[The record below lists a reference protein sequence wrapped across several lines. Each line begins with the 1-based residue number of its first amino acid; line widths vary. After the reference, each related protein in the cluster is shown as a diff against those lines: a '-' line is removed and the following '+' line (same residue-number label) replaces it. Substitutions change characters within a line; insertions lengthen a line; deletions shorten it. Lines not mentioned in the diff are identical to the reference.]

1 MKKRLDMIEQLMESV
16 KSYAKFEREV
26 LEKVTSLRAS
36 VGKAGA
42 EGLRKID
49 RESRALFGNIMAVAE
64 AYPDLKTSNTVTDLM
79 GAVKDVE
86 GEIAR
91 HRYTYN
97 NIGQEYNIMQDTIP
111 SKFVAHIIG
120 LTKLEYLQFEEEAE
134 RRPRIEF

>member
-1 MKKRLDMIEQLMESV
+1 
-16 KSYAKFEREV
+16 
-26 LEKVTSLRAS
+26 
-36 VGKAGA
+36 AGA

-111 SKFVAHIIG
+111 SKFVAHLIG
-120 LTKLEYLQFEEEAE
+120 L
-134 RRPRIEF
+134 I

>member
-1 MKKRLDMIEQLMESV
+1 
-16 KSYAKFEREV
+16 
-26 LEKVTSLRAS
+26 
-36 VGKAGA
+36 
-42 EGLRKID
+42 
-49 RESRALFGNIMAVAE
+49 MAVAE

-111 SKFVAHIIG
+111 SKFVAHLIG
-120 LTKLEYLQFEEEAE
+120 LIKLEYLQFEEEAE